1 MKEEA
6 RDLFDP
12 RAAMD
17 SDFSSTTV
25 AGDGGDHRDFAFAF
39 DNNNFSDRL
48 LRIEIVGD
56 PPESNPGGDACL
68 SIADWARNRKR
79 RREDVVKKEEAGEI
93 FFFFEGTK
101 IVFLMCFY
109 CAKWRKCGTFWI
121 LISSLVA
128 EIDVRDGDHVLAG
141 DQADIDDDGA
151 SDNEDGAPVAMIGGS
166 VSGI

>member
-25 AGDGGDHRDFAFAF
+25 AGDGGDRRDFAFAF

-56 PPESNPGGDACL
+56 PPESSPGGDACL

-79 RREDVVKKEEAGEI
+79 RREDVVKKEEAGEN
-93 FFFFEGTK
+93 FFLKEQKSFF
-101 IVFLMCFY
+101 Y
-109 CAKWRKCGTFWI
+109 
-121 LISSLVA
+121 
-128 EIDVRDGDHVLAG
+128 VLLLR
-141 DQADIDDDGA
+141 
-151 SDNEDGAPVAMIGGS
+151 EMT
-166 VSGI
+166 